1 MLVQFSNATE
11 TVFIIWEPGEFLRN
25 KPKRRLE
32 KVFLIFVMFAFVLPG
47 FVFQRNK
54 TWTMSSVAVLTP
66 ESFAEHRSGLK
77 EQEIPGKIHLSPV
90 SS

>member
-1 MLVQFSNATE
+1 MLVQFNNATE
-11 TVFIIWEPGEFLRN
+11 TVFVWEPGEFLRN

-32 KVFLIFVMFAFVLPG
+32 KVFLIFVFAFVLPG